1 MKRKIVMFGAVMAA
15 SIGFMAMPAVK
26 SYANTGYTPGS
37 GLIEGKMQSKKSIQG
52 SADILIDSDDFKIIA
67 QALDTLYEQ
76 LPEDNKNAFKT
87 NMGW

>member
-1 MKRKIVMFGAVMAA
+1 MKRKIVMFGAVIAA
-15 SIGFMAMPAVK
+15 CIGFMVMPAVK
-26 SYANTGYTPGS
+26 SYANAGYTPGN

-76 LPEDNKNAFKT
+76 LPEDNKNAFRA